1 MDPILTSLITA
12 LPMVRVVIPFDV
24 MIAVADTDRFLY
36 YLPGDKMRHE
46 SPVGKSI
53 SRGDGLWDAIAEK
66 KIISKIIAK
75 EVWGFPFKNT
85 SAPIFNDKREIA
97 GAIGLAYSLETQ
109 EILHDAAQLIAASS
123 EQVVAS
129 SQEMAANSAS
139 LHTKLG
145 SLKKSS
151 QATMHSLQKTDDI
164 LTFIKNI
171 AANTNLLGLN
181 ASIEAARAGESGRGF
196 SVVAEEIRKLSYT
209 SSASVQEIKNVLDQI
224 KTETLSIEQGIAHAD
239 EVSANQKSSSYE
251 ISKAIEELTVLAEKI
266 RDVAYRV

>member
-85 SAPIFNDKREIA
+85 SSKAFLNEVM
-97 GAIGLAYSLETQ
+97 GIGGYDLS
-109 EILHDAAQLIAASS
+109 
-123 EQVVAS
+123 
-129 SQEMAANSAS
+129 
-139 LHTKLG
+139 
-145 SLKKSS
+145 
-151 QATMHSLQKTDDI
+151 KT
-164 LTFIKNI
+164 
-171 AANTNLLGLN
+171 G
-181 ASIEAARAGESGRGF
+181 
-196 SVVAEEIRKLSYT
+196 
-209 SSASVQEIKNVLDQI
+209 QI
-224 KTETLSIEQGIAHAD
+224 VD
-239 EVSANQKSSSYE
+239 EV
-251 ISKAIEELTVLAEKI
+251 
-266 RDVAYRV
+266 

>member
-1 MDPILTSLITA
+1 
-12 LPMVRVVIPFDV
+12 
-24 MIAVADTDRFLY
+24 
-36 YLPGDKMRHE
+36 
-46 SPVGKSI
+46 
-53 SRGDGLWDAIAEK
+53 
-66 KIISKIIAK
+66 
-75 EVWGFPFKNT
+75 
-85 SAPIFNDKREIA
+85 
-97 GAIGLAYSLETQ
+97 
-109 EILHDAAQLIAASS
+109 
-123 EQVVAS
+123 
-129 SQEMAANSAS
+129 
-139 LHTKLG
+139 
-145 SLKKSS
+145 
-151 QATMHSLQKTDDI
+151 MHSLQKTDDI

>member
-1 MDPILTSLITA
+1 MDTVVTSLIIS
-12 LPMVRVVIPFDV
+12 LPIVRSVIPFDV
-24 MIAVADTDRFLY
+24 MVAVADTEKFLY
-36 YLPGDKMRHE
+36 YLPGEKMRHQ

-53 SRGDGLWDAIAEK
+53 SQGDGLWDAIIEK
-66 KIISKIIAK
+66 KTISKIIAK

-85 SAPIFNDKREIA
+85 SAPIFNEKQEIV
-97 GAIGLAYSLETQ
+97 GAVGLAFSLETQ

-123 EQVVAS
+123 QQVVAS

-139 LHTKLG
+139 LHDKLG
-145 SLKKSS
+145 NLKKSS
-151 QATMHSLQKTDDI
+151 QTTMHSLQKTDEI
-164 LTFIKNI
+164 LTFIRNI

-209 SSASVQEIKNVLDQI
+209 SSASVQEIKSVLDQI
-224 KTETLSIEQGIAHAD
+224 KIEIVSIEQGIAHAD

-251 ISKAIEELTVLAEKI
+251 ISKAIEELTVLAERI